1 MGTAFTLPASVA
13 AGQTYDISVP
23 MTAPSKTGTLR
34 SNWRMSTATGQY
46 FGDEVF
52 VVIVVGN
59 ATAPTSTSAPAE
71 ATSTSTQ

>member
-1 MGTAFTLPASVA
+1 
-13 AGQTYDISVP
+13 
-23 MTAPSKTGTLR
+23 MTAPEKTGTLR

-59 ATAPTSTSAPAE
+59 ASAPAATNTSAPAG
-71 ATSTSTQ
+71 ATSTP